1 MFGWIKPQYEIQP
14 ENWRDDMPERVQENP
29 VLRHF
34 VWGPMHRHK
43 DNYMAAFCGE
53 TGSGKSYAALATAE
67 AVDPNFTVDQI
78 AFSVI
83 EFLEL
88 VIDDSYG
95 PGSIIVFEEASVEA
109 GSDEYMTKKNKAL
122 RQVAEIWRHQRRGA
136 LFTYPAFKRLDPDVR
151 ARCAALIQLD
161 ELNESVGTSVGRYK
175 YIQQDSDTGEIYR
188 HTPLIGGV
196 KYKQM
201 EFTLPS
207 EDLIEA
213 YEEKKSN
220 YTQDKN
226 LELLEGLIEDAK
238 DEEESN
244 DDARPQDIGEE
255 IIAEDKLDEYIN
267 SNNGQEY
274 IDRDLIELDY
284 GIGRRMSKK
293 VKKFIQRE
301 VQVSAI

>member
-1 MFGWIKPQYEIQP
+1 MYQWIKPEYEIQP
-14 ENWRDDMPERVQENP
+14 RNWTDDMPPAVRENP

-34 VWGPMHRHK
+34 VWAPMHRHK
-43 DNYMAAFCGE
+43 NNYMAAFCGE
-53 TGSGKSYAALATAE
+53 TGSGKSYAALRVAE

-78 AFSVI
+78 AFSVV

-122 RQVAEIWRHQRRGA
+122 RQVSEIWRHQRRGA
-136 LFTYPAFKRLDPDVR
+136 LFTFPAFKRLDPDVR
-151 ARCAALIQLD
+151 ARMAALIQLD
-161 ELNESVGTSVGRYK
+161 ELNETAGNSIGRYK
-175 YIQQDSDTGEIYR
+175 FLQQDSDSGEIYR
-188 HTPLIGGV
+188 HYPRIGGV
-196 KYKQM
+196 EYKKM
-201 EFTLPS
+201 KFTLPS

-213 YEEKKSN
+213 YEQKKSD

-238 DEEESN
+238 DGEDSQEQ
-244 DDARPQDIGEE
+244 ARPQDIGEE

-284 GIGRRMSKK
+284 GIGARKSKK